1 MRITSLR
8 KVFPELMEKVHAF
21 LWERVKSRDLC
32 PLDENE
38 QKTLQDCA
46 VCANLYFDFYH
57 HPKKHL
63 LFGDGFQGLAW
74 HIDPTGI
81 GLMPSFW
88 SLEKELM
95 NFQNPEND
103 PNFIVRLFS
112 RISVAQDMF
121 AIFENGV
128 DPDLK

>member
-1 MRITSLR
+1 MKMNR
-8 KVFPELMEKVHAF
+8 
-21 LWERVKSRDLC
+21 
-32 PLDENE
+32 
-38 QKTLQDCA
+38 KTLQDCA
-46 VCANLYFDFYH
+46 VCANLYFDFQAYDE
-57 HPKKHL
+57 KNQKL
-63 LFGDGFQGLAW
+63 YGKMFQGLAG
-74 HIDPTGI
+74 HLNVGGMIIMPTF
-81 GLMPSFW
+81 LDFK
-88 SLEKELM
+88 KELM